1 VPLSGVIGA
10 LSYALDLT
18 EGEPPGHAVRTCL
31 IGMRLAQELGLGEA
45 ERSDLFYALLLK
57 DAGCSANS
65 ARMAALF
72 AVDDRHAKRSSKRV
86 DWARS
91 YTAFLW
97 TLRTVAPG
105 APLRSRAA
113 QLLSIR
119 EETEITRSLM
129 RARCERGA
137 EIARLIGLGPRTA
150 AAIRALDEHWD
161 GHGQPEGLRGEE
173 IPLGG
178 RILCLAQTVEI
189 FHAARGLDAALR
201 VASRRSGG
209 WFDPRLVAAL
219 KRTRGDLAFWRAL
232 PGADLAAWEPEER
245 RLTADETYLDRIA
258 DAFAGV
264 VDAKSP
270 WTYRHSDRTCV
281 IAMSIAA
288 LLGCDDGVLNEMRR
302 AALLHDVGKLAISN
316 RILDKPARLTD
327 AEYALVRRHPLHTA
341 AILERT
347 PGFAGL
353 AALAGAHHERLD
365 GSGYPHGLDGGALT
379 VPMRVLAVADV
390 YEALTSARPY
400 RPARSSAQALEIM
413 RPDVPSRLD
422 RDAFSAL
429 EAVLEERLPDT
440 PAAHAAVDDAL
451 RAETVIGRHIR
462 EPRDVASAPWSATCA
477 AAGSSRS
484 SPSSSSPR
492 PPRRIRL
499 CGSHGSR
506 AMRRTA
512 PPSST
517 TASVCS
523 RSARGAPRTSSCSA
537 PGRRRA
543 PPTSSRSPR
552 ASWRGRRAG
561 RSGRSNAA
569 RTCSRTTACSTGQRR
584 AGPRRGSCS
593 TTTSATSTT
602 RA

>member
-1 VPLSGVIGA
+1 MDVDDDALGVGHRMGGARLGDVAERQRRGGSGELGYLLGSHAGADTARHTGAMGAGPRPREVPLSDVIGA

-18 EGEPPGHAVRTCL
+18 EGEPPGHAVRTCM
-31 IGMRLAQELGLGEA
+31 IGMRLAQELGMGEA

-105 APLRSRAA
+105 GSLRSRAA
-113 QLLSIR
+113 QLLSLR

-137 EIARLIGLGPRTA
+137 EIARLIGLSAATA
-150 AAIRALDEHWD
+150 AAIRGLDEHWD
-161 GHGQPEGLRGEE
+161 GHGQPEGQRGDE
-173 IPLGG
+173 IPLGA

-189 FHAARGLDAALR
+189 FHAARGVDAALR
-201 VASRRSGG
+201 VATRRSGG

-219 KRTRGDLAFWRAL
+219 LRTRSDRAFWSSLEAGDLS
-232 PGADLAAWEPEER
+232 PWEPRER
-245 RLTADETYLDRIA
+245 RMTADETYLDRIA
-258 DAFAGV
+258 DAFAGI

-288 LLGCDDGVLNEMRR
+288 LLGCDDRVLGEMRR
-302 AALLHDVGKLAISN
+302 AALLHDVGKLAVSN

-327 AEYALVRRHPLHTA
+327 AEFAVVRRHPLHTTS
-341 AILERT
+341 ILERT

-353 AALAGAHHERLD
+353 APLAGAHHERLD
-365 GSGYPHGLDGGALT
+365 GSGYPHGLDAGALT
-379 VPMRVLAVADV
+379 LPMRVLAVADV

-400 RPARSSAQALEIM
+400 RPARSSVAALEEM
-413 RPDVPSRLD
+413 RPDVPRRLD

-429 EAVLEERLPDT
+429 EAVLEERLPET

-451 RAETVIGRHIR
+451 RAETV
-462 EPRDVASAPWSATCA
+462 
-477 AAGSSRS
+477 
-484 SPSSSSPR
+484 
-492 PPRRIRL
+492 L
-499 CGSHGSR
+499 
-506 AMRRTA
+506 
-512 PPSST
+512 
-517 TASVCS
+517 
-523 RSARGAPRTSSCSA
+523 
-537 PGRRRA
+537 GRRNR
-543 PPTSSRSPR
+543 
-552 ASWRGRRAG
+552 
-561 RSGRSNAA
+561 
-569 RTCSRTTACSTGQRR
+569 
-584 AGPRRGSCS
+584 
-593 TTTSATSTT
+593 
-602 RA
+602 

>member
-1 VPLSGVIGA
+1 MGAGPGPQEVPLSDVIGA

-18 EGEPPGHAVRTCL
+18 EGEPPGHAVRTCM

-72 AVDDRHAKRSSKRV
+72 AVDDRHAKRTSKRV

-97 TLRTVAPG
+97 TLRIVAPG
-105 APLRSRAA
+105 GSMRSRAT

-119 EETEITRSLM
+119 HETEITKSLM

-137 EIARLIGLGPRTA
+137 EIARLIGLGPATS

-161 GHGQPEGLRGEE
+161 GRGQPEGLRGDE

-201 VASRRSGG
+201 VATRRSGG

-219 KRTRGDLAFWRAL
+219 RRTRGDAAFWRSL
-232 PGADLAAWEPEER
+232 PAGDLGPWEPQER

-288 LLGCDDGVLNEMRR
+288 LLGCDDRVLSEMRR

-316 RILDKPARLTD
+316 RILDKPARLTEPEF
-327 AEYALVRRHPLHTA
+327 AVVRRHPLHTA
-341 AILERT
+341 AVLERT
-347 PGFAGL
+347 PGFASL
-353 AALAGAHHERLD
+353 APLAGAHHERLD
-365 GSGYPHGLDGGALT
+365 GSGYPHGLDGETLT

-400 RPARSSAQALEIM
+400 RAAMSSSEALDVMRPEVPARLDGSAFA
-413 RPDVPSRLD
+413 
-422 RDAFSAL
+422 AL
-429 EAVLEERLPDT
+429 EAVLEERVPET
-440 PAAHAAVDDAL
+440 PAAPAAVDDAL
-451 RAETVIGRHIR
+451 RAETV
-462 EPRDVASAPWSATCA
+462 
-477 AAGSSRS
+477 
-484 SPSSSSPR
+484 
-492 PPRRIRL
+492 L
-499 CGSHGSR
+499 
-506 AMRRTA
+506 
-512 PPSST
+512 
-517 TASVCS
+517 
-523 RSARGAPRTSSCSA
+523 
-537 PGRRRA
+537 GRRLR
-543 PPTSSRSPR
+543 
-552 ASWRGRRAG
+552 
-561 RSGRSNAA
+561 
-569 RTCSRTTACSTGQRR
+569 
-584 AGPRRGSCS
+584 
-593 TTTSATSTT
+593 
-602 RA
+602 